1 MEFNQ
6 LIPELTVK
14 DIEKTKNFYLDVLKF
29 KLE

>member
-14 DIEKTKNFYLDVLKF
+14 DIKETKKFYLDVLKF